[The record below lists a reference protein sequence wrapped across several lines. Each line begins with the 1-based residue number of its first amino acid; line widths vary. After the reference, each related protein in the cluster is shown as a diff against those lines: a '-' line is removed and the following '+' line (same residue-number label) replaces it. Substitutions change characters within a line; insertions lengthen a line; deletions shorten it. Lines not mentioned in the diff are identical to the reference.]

1 MDMTEAVAPELIRLE
16 KEGTEAYDALLQ
28 QPVIVLSPLM
38 CVVAD
43 NPRASEILNH
53 LGGAARRYC
62 RMCMV
67 CVIVKWI
74 FMAALS

>member
-16 KEGTEAYDALLQ
+16 KGGTEAYDALLQ

-38 CVVAD
+38 CAVAD

-53 LGGAARRYC
+53 LGGLQGDIAE
-62 RMCMV
+62 
-67 CVIVKWI
+67 CVWCV
-74 FMAALS
+74 